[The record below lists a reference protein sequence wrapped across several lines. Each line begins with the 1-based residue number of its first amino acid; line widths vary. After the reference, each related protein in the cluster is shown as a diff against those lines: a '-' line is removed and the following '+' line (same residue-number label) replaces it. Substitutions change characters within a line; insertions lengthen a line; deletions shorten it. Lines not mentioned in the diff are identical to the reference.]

1 MSGVRKSAHW
11 PRQLAFLTTAAAVVM
26 MHNMKATLLLKERL
40 PFGEEAFAELVI
52 WRLAQPAPGS
62 MHSYKYRLA
71 FVVGDECVLRYD
83 NEAGKG
89 DHRHTK
95 SKELKY
101 AFESPEKLVEDFLR
115 DVRRIEYENRD
126 S

>member
-1 MSGVRKSAHW
+1 
-11 PRQLAFLTTAAAVVM
+11 
-26 MHNMKATLLLKERL
+26 MHNMKAALLLKERV
-40 PFGEEAFAELVI
+40 PFDAESFAELVI
-52 WRLAQPAPGS
+52 WRLTQPVPGS

-71 FVVGDECVLRYD
+71 LIVRDECVLRYD

-95 SKELKY
+95 TRELTY
-101 AFESPEKLVEDFLR
+101 VFESPDRLVQDFLR
-115 DVRRIEYENRD
+115 DARRIHREDRD